1 MRKSLSVWQSMGF
14 IFTGVLGVI
23 LHFLYEWTGENSFV
37 AGFSAVNESTWEHM
51 KILFFP
57 MFIFAL
63 IENLFIGKE
72 YKSFWCVKLAGILF
86 GVLSIPVIFYTLRG
100 VFGATPDFINIAIF
114 YVAAFISYFAEAKL
128 LKNGSFDCENA
139 GIAFLLLCCIALVFV
154 LFTFDPPSIPIFQ
167 DPTKKGVL

>member
-14 IFTGVLGVI
+14 VFTGVLGVI

-63 IENLFIGKE
+63 FENLFIGKE
-72 YKSFWCVKLAGILF
+72 YKSFWCVKLVGILF

-100 VFGATPDFINIAIF
+100 VFGATPDFINITIF

-128 LKNGSFDCENA
+128 LKNGCFDCENA
-139 GIAFLLLCCIALVFV
+139 GITFLLLCCIALVFV
-154 LFTFDPPSIPIFQ
+154 LFTFDPPSIPLFW
-167 DPTKKGVL
+167 DTSKKGV